1 MFLRPSRW
9 GKSAFLDMLCDY
21 YDLHKANIFN
31 DLFGPLCVGKHPT
44 PWRNKHLVLRF
55 DLSAITAKRN
65 WESRSNGV
73 INDVLEFF
81 VEKYAKELGFPKIRD
96 LVRSYDAS
104 SSLNRVLVSQ
114 NTFL

>member
-55 DLSAITAKRN
+55 DLSAITSKSDRELRFN
-65 WESRSNGV
+65 SV
-73 INDVLEFF
+73 INDVLESF
-81 VEKYAKELGFPKIRD
+81 VKIYVKGLGFPKN
-96 LVRSYDAS
+96 S
-104 SSLNRVLVSQ
+104 
-114 NTFL
+114 